1 MFNEMPPPRDA
12 QALATIFDLA
22 RSFTGSFHPEDRAE
36 WLEWIDAV
44 QHAKQQRADL
54 ALDLKR
60 DREEAQKKLL
70 QERVAAKE
78 ARLQAK
84 AALQVKKYKE
94 RTKRYVERQEA
105 KAKKETERREA
116 KLQEK
121 AARQAAELL
130 EPKPLAL
137 QVVDA
142 ADKDDF
148 ARVEAAITSF
158 RQSHRMRV
166 PGPRC
171 QLCKEPGH
179 SRWECRFDLEN
190 AGHALHDPYP
200 HDPLWKVALEARGSL
215 KP

>member
-1 MFNEMPPPRDA
+1 MFDEIPSPRDA

-22 RSFTGSFHPEDRAE
+22 RSFTGSFHPADREE
-36 WLEWIDAV
+36 WLAWIDSV

-54 ALDLKR
+54 ALDMKR

-70 QERVAAKE
+70 QERATAKE

-94 RTKRYVERQEA
+94 RTKRYVERQEV
-105 KAKKETERREA
+105 KAKREAERREA
-116 KLQEK
+116 QARLQEQEKLLNVETIGK
-121 AARQAAELL
+121 A
-130 EPKPLAL
+130 
-137 QVVDA
+137 
-142 ADKDDF
+142 DF
-148 ARVEAAITSF
+148 VRVERTITLF
-158 RQSHRMRV
+158 RKGLRLRE
-166 PGPRC
+166 PGARC

-179 SRWECRFDLEN
+179 SRWECQFDPEN

-215 KP
+215 KPEPGVLGRDG